1 MIWVLTNEKILGKAV
16 TDKIRQKTQVVSAKR
31 RRKRISPLPA
41 TVEVKLR
48 NRNEQ
53 LPHWPNEAFSCLP
66 GLENTKEI

>member
-1 MIWVLTNEKILGKAV
+1 MLSTGLAAGNVLPTTFPVV
-16 TDKIRQKTQVVSAKR
+16 TAKR
-31 RRKRISPLPA
+31 RRKKISPLSA